1 MSATILR
8 ANGPHH
14 AVSVDLGDLAV
25 IVAQV
30 LWHSSRKVYKCHF
43 KSGTIQFPA
52 DQLAALVRMGQEAL
66 GSNVPPLEVNCS
78 GATANIDEDTP

>member
-14 AVSVDLGDLAV
+14 AVSVDLGDLTV

-30 LWHSSRKVYKCHF
+30 LWHSSRKIYKCHF
-43 KSGTIQFPA
+43 QSGTIQFPA
-52 DQLAALVRMGQEAL
+52 EQLAALVRAGQEILNSAI
-66 GSNVPPLEVNCS
+66 PPLEANCS
-78 GATANIDEDTP
+78 GATANIEEDT

>member
-14 AVSVDLGDLAV
+14 AVSVELGDLTV

-30 LWHSSRKVYKCHF
+30 LWHSSRKIYKCHF

-52 DQLAALVRMGQEAL
+52 EQLAALVRAGQEILNSAI
-66 GSNVPPLEVNCS
+66 PTLEANCS
-78 GATANIDEDTP
+78 GATANIDEDA

>member
-14 AVSVDLGDLAV
+14 AVSVDLGDLTV

-30 LWHSSRKVYKCHF
+30 LWHSSRKIYKCHF

-52 DQLAALVRMGQEAL
+52 EQLAALVRMGQEILNSAI
-66 GSNVPPLEVNCS
+66 PPLDANCS
-78 GATANIDEDTP
+78 GATANIDEDT

>member
-14 AVSVDLGDLAV
+14 AVSVDLGDLTV

-30 LWHSSRKVYKCHF
+30 LWHSSRKIYKCHF

-52 DQLAALVRMGQEAL
+52 EQLAALVRMGQEILNSAI
-66 GSNVPPLEVNCS
+66 PPLDADCS
-78 GATANIDEDTP
+78 GATANIDEDT

>member
-14 AVSVDLGDLAV
+14 AVSIDLGDLTV

-30 LWHSSRKVYKCHF
+30 LWHSSRKIYKCHF

-52 DQLAALVRMGQEAL
+52 EQLAALVRMGQEILNSAI
-66 GSNVPPLEVNCS
+66 PPLDADCS
-78 GATANIDEDTP
+78 GATANIDEDT

>member
-30 LWHSSRKVYKCHF
+30 LWHSSRKIYKCHF

-52 DQLAALVRMGQEAL
+52 EQLAALVRAGQEILNSAI
-66 GSNVPPLEVNCS
+66 PPLDADCS
-78 GATANIDEDTP
+78 GATANIDEDT

>member
-14 AVSVDLGDLAV
+14 AVSIDLGDLTV

-52 DQLAALVRMGQEAL
+52 EQLAALVRAGQEILNSAI
-66 GSNVPPLEVNCS
+66 PPLEANCS
-78 GATANIDEDTP
+78 GATANIDEDT

>member
-14 AVSVDLGDLAV
+14 AVSVELGHLIV
-25 IVAQV
+25 IVCQP
-30 LWHSSRKVYKCHF
+30 LWHSHRKIYKCHF

-52 DQLAALVRMGQEAL
+52 EQLATLVRMGQEILNSAI
-66 GSNVPPLEVNCS
+66 PPLDANCS
-78 GATANIDEDTP
+78 GATANIEEDM

>member
-14 AVSVDLGDLAV
+14 AVSVDLGDLTV

-30 LWHSSRKVYKCHF
+30 LWHSSRKIYKCHF
-43 KSGTIQFPA
+43 KSGTIQVPA
-52 DQLAALVRMGQEAL
+52 EQLAALVRLGQEILNSAI
-66 GSNVPPLEVNCS
+66 PPLDANCS
-78 GATANIDEDTP
+78 GATANIDEDT

>member
-14 AVSVDLGDLAV
+14 AVSIDLGDLTV

-30 LWHSSRKVYKCHF
+30 LWHSSRKIYKCHF

-52 DQLAALVRMGQEAL
+52 EQLATLVRMGQEILNSAI
-66 GSNVPPLEVNCS
+66 PPLDADCS
-78 GATANIDEDTP
+78 GATANIDEDT

>member
-14 AVSVDLGDLAV
+14 DVSVDLGDLTV

-30 LWHSSRKVYKCHF
+30 LWHSSRKIYKCHF

-52 DQLAALVRMGQEAL
+52 EQLATLIRMGQEAL

-78 GATANIDEDTP
+78 GATANIEEDT